1 MDIFFDTNILV
12 AACAETHIHHSQAA
26 PSVAR
31 VVAGQD
37 RGFCGMHSIAEVF
50 STLTRMPVHP
60 RIHPAEA
67 VRMMAHNI
75 LGSFE
80 AIPLTK
86 DDYVA
91 VLETMVS
98 GSWRG
103 AKIYDALFLRCAEK
117 SGAERIYT
125 FNIGDFQQMASPTL
139 RAKISAPPV

>member
-1 MDIFFDTNILV
+1 
-12 AACAETHIHHSQAA
+12 
-26 PSVAR
+26 
-31 VVAGQD
+31 
-37 RGFCGMHSIAEVF
+37 MHSIAEVF

-67 VRMMAHNI
+67 VRLMAHNI
-75 LGSFE
+75 VGSFE

-103 AKIYDALFLRCAEK
+103 GKIYDALLLRCAEK
-117 SGAERIYT
+117 SGADRIYT
-125 FNIGDFQQMASPTL
+125 FNLVDFREMASPEL
-139 RAKISAPPV
+139 RSKICAP

>member
-1 MDIFFDTNILV
+1 MNIFCDTNVLV
-12 AACAETHIHHSQAA
+12 AACAETHIHHTRAA
-26 PSVAR
+26 PTVAR
-31 VVAGQD
+31 VVIGED
-37 RGFCGMHSIAEVF
+37 KGFCGMHSIAEVF

-67 VRMMAHNI
+67 VRLMAHNI

-103 AKIYDALFLRCAEK
+103 GKIYDALLLRCAEK

-125 FNIGDFQQMASPTL
+125 FNLADFQQMASPAL
-139 RAKISAPPV
+139 RAKICAP